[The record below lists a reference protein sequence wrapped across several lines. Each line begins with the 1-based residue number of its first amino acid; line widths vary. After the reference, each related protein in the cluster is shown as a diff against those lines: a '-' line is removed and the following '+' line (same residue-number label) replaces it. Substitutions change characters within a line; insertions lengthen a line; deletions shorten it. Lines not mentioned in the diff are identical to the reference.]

1 MAMRAFPRILLRRSN
16 LALRSTSVGVGSRR
30 SFGATARALHG
41 EFEHQP
47 PSSPDE
53 IVRVTFISRDGSKH
67 TIDGKVGDNLMYLAH
82 VHQDHNP
89 AVALEGSCEA
99 SLACSTC
106 HVVVSEEHFDMLPE
120 PTEDEEDMLDLAT
133 CLEPCSRLGCQII
146 LTKELDGVEI
156 KIPQYS
162 LNFYVDGHVPE
173 PH

>member
-1 MAMRAFPRILLRRSN
+1 MSTTALARRILARAS
-16 LALRSTSVGVGSRR
+16 LALRASSVGVSARR
-30 SFGATARALHG
+30 SFGATPRALHG

-67 TIDGKVGDNLMYLAH
+67 AIDGKVGDNLMYLAH
-82 VHQDHNP
+82 VHQDDNP
-89 AVALEGSCEA
+89 AVALEGACEA

-106 HVVVSEEHFDMLPE
+106 HVVVSDEHFDMLPE
-120 PTEDEEDMLDLAT
+120 PTEEEEDMLDLAT

-146 LTKELDGVEI
+146 LTKELDGIEV